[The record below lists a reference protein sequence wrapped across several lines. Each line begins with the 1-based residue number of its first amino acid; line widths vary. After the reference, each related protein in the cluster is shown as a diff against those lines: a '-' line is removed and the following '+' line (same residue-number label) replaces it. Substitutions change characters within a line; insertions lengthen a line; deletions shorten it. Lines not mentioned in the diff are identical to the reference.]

1 MIKPDMIPD
10 DVVVALRSALDRSEY
25 LDTAIAAALNAW
37 PEAKR
42 VKEYFTHD
50 TDHYEP
56 AIILPL
62 PQEAGDE

>member
-37 PEAKR
+37 QGNEIEMVGDR
-42 VKEYFTHD
+42 DDF
-50 TDHYEP
+50 
-56 AIILPL
+56 IILPL
-62 PQEAGDE
+62 PQKGDA

>member
-37 PEAKR
+37 PGVEIEM
-42 VKEYFTHD
+42 VGESDDFLM
-50 TDHYEP
+50 
-56 AIILPL
+56 LPL
-62 PQEAGDE
+62 PQEETKNDAPLPY